1 MCKYCASI
9 SSEFEYVNLSDSLS
23 AVTESDNR
31 SPNSDL
37 DRIDPNLLV
46 SAYFG
51 NVLAGHINWS
61 GGNETVKY
69 YIYDSASSLNI
80 NVWNYAGTSQVATE
94 TATTLAHN
102 TDSEI
107 FIRNIFTTLDSLIDI
122 DFEEVYSFDDS
133 DLDIISVSDYSYWS
147 ASVVGQVENGADEWN
162 VLWKNTNIGVS
173 LSDFD
178 KNTIVHEIGHSLG
191 LSHPN
196 EDPNNAEW
204 NTVEDT
210 VMSYNSYS
218 GTWGYEFTQDDNSAL
233 ASIWNSENDD
243 TTAPTISS
251 FSPADN
257 ATAVATTSNI
267 VLNFSEAVDVET
279 GNIIIYKVSDDSVVE
294 TIDVTSGQVTGTGS
308 TQITI
313 NPSNNLAEQTSY
325 YVQIAATAFDDS
337 SSNSYAGI
345 SNTTSLSFTTA
356 DETAPTFSSAATN
369 TAGTKV
375 ILTYNEAL
383 SSTTA
388 ATSAFSVT
396 SGGSSNSVSSVVISG
411 STIELTL
418 TTTVKDDETV
428 NFTYTDPSSG
438 NDSYAIQD
446 SSGNDAIS
454 LSSTSVTNN
463 STVSTPITDGVEVAQ
478 VNSSYVADSNGFS
491 SVNGSAPV
499 IISAYN
505 IGQETTL
512 DSIKDYDGTLHAG
525 DNLAATASS
534 YKYQG
539 MLDVNGDGVFAAI
552 FTNKS
557 SKRWVTAKV
566 DSTTGQIDF
575 DDNGAGG
582 GTRVVGIYA
591 DPLIAEGEQYG
602 GFLSDGTTPAPAAF
616 GATGSDR
623 YVDLNG
629 DGDFNDDNED
639 RLALNSQVRFQTD
652 LENDNLSAKHAGD
665 YDSDGVHEVYWKTND
680 GDVYLRSLMHAD
692 GNIRYAN
699 YQSEAQ
705 MSVYLTNNGYASVI
719 SDIV

>member
-251 FSPADN
+251 FSPADD
-257 ATAVATTSNI
+257 ATAVATNSNI
-267 VLNFSEAVDVET
+267 VLTFSEAVDVES
-279 GNIIIYKVSDDSVVE
+279 GNIVIYNSSNNSAVE